1 VHRRALVFLPLV
13 LLALNACRDGSE
25 PGAAPKASPS
35 SSMAS
40 PTPSPTATTPTPTAT
55 HAKSHRPASPSHSAH
70 TPTLAGPRTNCGA
83 IQPPGNGPMAA
94 VGVLRGRVA
103 CTTAMAV
110 FRTYY
115 RKDTPKQGSAGVA
128 TVRGWRC
135 ASNSAAQTNITGRMS
150 TCRTSTTTISA
161 DVIP

>member
-1 VHRRALVFLPLV
+1 
-13 LLALNACRDGSE
+13 
-25 PGAAPKASPS
+25 
-35 SSMAS
+35 
-40 PTPSPTATTPTPTAT
+40 
-55 HAKSHRPASPSHSAH
+55 
-70 TPTLAGPRTNCGA
+70 
-83 IQPPGNGPMAA
+83 MAA
-94 VGVLRGRVA
+94 VGVLKGRVA
-103 CTTAMAV
+103 CATAMTV

>member
-1 VHRRALVFLPLV
+1 MHRRALVLLPLL

-35 SSMAS
+35 SSIAS
-40 PTPSPTATTPTPTAT
+40 PTASPTITPTPTHT
-55 HAKSHRPASPSHSAH
+55 KSHRPASPSRSAH
-70 TPTLAGPRTNCGA
+70 QPKLAGPRTNCGTV
-83 IQPPGNGPMAA
+83 QPPGNGPTAA
-94 VGVLRGRVA
+94 VGVLKGRVA
-103 CTTAMAV
+103 CATAVAV

-115 RKDTPKQGSAGVA
+115 RRDTPKQGSAGVA
-128 TVRGWRC
+128 TVRGWLC
-135 ASNSAAQTNITGRMS
+135 ASNSAAQASITGRMS

>member
-1 VHRRALVFLPLV
+1 MHRRALVLLPLV

-25 PGAAPKASPS
+25 PGTASKASPS
-35 SSMAS
+35 SSTAS
-40 PTPSPTATTPTPTAT
+40 PTASPTTTTPTPTAT
-55 HAKSHRPASPSHSAH
+55 HAKSHRPASPSRSAH
-70 TPTLAGPRTNCGA
+70 TPKLAGPRTNCGTV
-83 IQPPGNGPMAA
+83 QPPGNGPTAA
-94 VGVLRGRVA
+94 VGVLKGRVA
-103 CTTAMAV
+103 CATAMAV

-115 RKDTPKQGSAGVA
+115 RRDTPKQGSAGVA
-128 TVRGWRC
+128 TVRGWLC